1 MFLYI
6 ISIRS
11 FEGNFHWSHPGV
23 SPQWR
28 KMFCLKKL
36 KDKTQKHFDVFS
48 TISVTGLGVF
58 LKVLGN
64 KISCK
69 RSPNE
74 WHIFGLFWKTSCS
87 CKHCIGYS
95 LANFWTTL
103 GHFLLQHMVTLSTTY
118 ESRRRRHWRGRAE
131 VFRARVLLRLHGA
144 KVFYKKVLIR
154 SSSWRLLPTTAATA
168 ITLL

>member
-74 WHIFGLFWKTSCS
+74 WHILGYFEKHHAYVNTALATLWPTFGQHWATFYSNIWS
-87 CKHCIGYS
+87 HC
-95 LANFWTTL
+95 
-103 GHFLLQHMVTLSTTY
+103 LLHT
-118 ESRRRRHWRGRAE
+118 RADKDGIDVDGPKSFVHE
-131 VFRARVLLRLHGA
+131 
-144 KVFYKKVLIR
+144 
-154 SSSWRLLPTTAATA
+154 SSSGCTVPKFFTRKF
-168 ITLL
+168 